1 MGKYVLIT
9 LILFSSLGVRAQKEV
24 KFVGADNSAID
35 YMGRFDFSNPK
46 AVRFDWP
53 GVTIKCAF
61 ISKKVGVKIKGGDRN
76 YYNVFLDGLLNKVIH
91 CKGDTLAWIASQLKR
106 GTHTISLQKRT
117 EAGMGTGVFYGVVL
131 SVKGEVKQLPKSTDR
146 RICFFGNSITCGY
159 GVEGKNK
166 KTHFHQ
172 STENFDKSYAAV
184 LSRAFNA
191 QYQAIAH
198 SGLGVVRNYGDSS
211 KVSTR
216 ILPLPARITRV
227 LDNTVNFQW
236 DMTKWVP
243 QVVIINLGTNDFST
257 KPYPL
262 KDEFQ
267 NGYVNMIGAIR
278 KYYGDVP
285 VFCVVGPMIDQPCY
299 SYVKEVVDQCRI
311 KYSTSKVYFIGMPI
325 ELLNTSDDLGSD
337 YHPSWKGQRKMA
349 AHMAPIISNV
359 MGWEYKR
366 NEMIG
371 SR

>member
-1 MGKYVLIT
+1 MCKYLLIA
-9 LILFSSLGVRAQKEV
+9 LILLSSFG
-24 KFVGADNSAID
+24 VGAQEKHNFVSADDADIG
-35 YMGRFDFSNPK
+35 YMGRFDFSNPR

-61 ISKKVGVKIKGGDRN
+61 TGKKAGVKIKGGDRN
-76 YYNVFLDGLLNKVIH
+76 YYNIFVDGELKKVIH
-91 CKGDTLAWIASQLKR
+91 CKEDTLAWFSSIRKR
-106 GTHTISLQKRT
+106 GTHTLTLQKRT
-117 EAGMGTGVFYGVVL
+117 EAGMGTGVFYGFAL
-131 SVKGEVKQLPKSTDR
+131 GDKGKLKHLPKDSER

-166 KTHFHQ
+166 KERFHP

-191 QYQAIAH
+191 QYHAIAH

-211 KVSTR
+211 RVSTK

-227 LDNTVNFQW
+227 LDNEVTSQW
-236 DMTKWVP
+236 DISGWIP
-243 QVVIINLGTNDFST
+243 QGVVINLGTNDFST
-257 KPYPL
+257 KPHPL
-262 KDEFQ
+262 KEVFQ
-267 NGYVNMIGAIR
+267 SEYVKLIGAIR

-285 VFCVVGPMIDQPCY
+285 VFCAVGPMIDQPCY
-299 SYVKEVVDQCRI
+299 SYVKEVVDQSRI
-311 KYSTSKVYFIGMPI
+311 KYSTKKIYFIGMPI

-359 MGWEYKR
+359 MGWDFDTLE
-366 NEMIG
+366 
-371 SR
+371 